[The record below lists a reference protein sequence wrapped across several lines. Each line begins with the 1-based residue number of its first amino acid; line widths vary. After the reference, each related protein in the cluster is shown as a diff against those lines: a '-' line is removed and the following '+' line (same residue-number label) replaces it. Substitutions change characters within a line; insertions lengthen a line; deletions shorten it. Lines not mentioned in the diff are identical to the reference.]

1 VESDARRPRS
11 GVTDDILINCSPR
24 GWYKQIE
31 RVRSDGSHAVRIL
44 LVEDQ
49 LQMARML
56 RQGFEEEGF
65 AVDTATDGEEADVK
79 ARTTPYDVILLDVML
94 PKVDGLT
101 LLKRW
106 REAGITTH
114 ILMLTA
120 KGDTP
125 DKVYGLDSGAD
136 DYLSKAN
143 LSFDELLARVRALV
157 RRGHQKKDP
166 VIRVHDLTLDTA
178 ARSVTRG
185 AKKIPLTP
193 REYAL
198 LEFLAFHA
206 GSVVTRT
213 MIWDHLYD
221 EYDENTSNVV
231 DVYIRYLRNK
241 VDKGHEVPL
250 ILTKWG
256 EGYMLR
262 GNDDAPEP
270 ATAAAKPDK
279 LKRK

>member
-1 VESDARRPRS
+1 
-11 GVTDDILINCSPR
+11 
-24 GWYKQIE
+24 
-31 RVRSDGSHAVRIL
+31 VRIL

-49 LQMARML
+49 IQMVRML
-56 RQGFEEEGF
+56 RQGLEEEGF
-65 AVDTATDGEEADVK
+65 AVDTAMDGEEGDVK
-79 ARTTPYDVILLDVML
+79 ARTTPYDVIILDQML

-106 REAGITTH
+106 RESGITTH
-114 ILMLTA
+114 VLMFTA
-120 KGDTP
+120 KGATA
-125 DKVYGLDSGAD
+125 DKVAGLDTGAD
-136 DYLSKAN
+136 DYMSKAN
-143 LSFDELLARVRALV
+143 FDFEELFARIRALV

-166 VIRVHDLTLDTA
+166 LIRVHDLTLDTA

-185 AKKIPLTP
+185 GKKIGLTP

-241 VDKGHEVPL
+241 VDKGHDMPL

-262 GNDDAPEP
+262 GVDDLPEP
-270 ATAAAKPDK
+270 APAAAKPDK
-279 LKRK
+279 LKKK

>member
-1 VESDARRPRS
+1 M
-11 GVTDDILINCSPR
+11 
-24 GWYKQIE
+24 
-31 RVRSDGSHAVRIL
+31 RIL

-49 LQMARML
+49 LPLIKAL
-56 RQGFEEEGF
+56 RQGLEEEGF

-79 ARTTPYDVILLDVML
+79 ARTTPYDVIVLDIML

-106 REAGITTH
+106 RTSGIATH
-114 ILMLTA
+114 VLMLTA
-120 KGDTP
+120 RGTTHDNIA
-125 DKVYGLDSGAD
+125 GLDSAAD
-136 DYLSKAN
+136 DNHTKPFEL
-143 LSFDELLARVRALV
+143 DELLARIRALI

-166 VIRVHDLTLDTA
+166 LIRVHDLVIDTA
-178 ARSVTRG
+178 ARGVARG
-185 AKKIPLTP
+185 TKKIALTP

-206 GSVVTRT
+206 GTVVTRT
-213 MIWDHLYD
+213 MIWEHLYD

-241 VDKGHEVPL
+241 IDKGFDNAL
-250 ILTKWG
+250 IMTKWG

-262 GNDDAPEP
+262 GPDDLGTPAEEPLPE
-270 ATAAAKPDK
+270 TAKPSK
-279 LKRK
+279 KK